1 MPYFIY
7 KIFAEGDEKTLEY
20 VEEHDAFI
28 EARNRARAMRAEL
41 PAGADYTVKVTFAGD
56 RGEADAQLKE
66 KREAPILKEWE
77 K

>member
-7 KIFAEGDEKTLEY
+7 KIFGEGDEKTLDY

-28 EARNRARAMRAEL
+28 EAKNRVRAMRAEL
-41 PAGADYTVKVTFAGD
+41 PPGAGYTVRITFAAD
-56 RGEADAQLKE
+56 RGEAEMQLKE

>member
-41 PAGADYTVKVTFAGD
+41 PAGAGYTVKVTFAGD
-56 RGEADAQLKE
+56 RGEAEVQLKE